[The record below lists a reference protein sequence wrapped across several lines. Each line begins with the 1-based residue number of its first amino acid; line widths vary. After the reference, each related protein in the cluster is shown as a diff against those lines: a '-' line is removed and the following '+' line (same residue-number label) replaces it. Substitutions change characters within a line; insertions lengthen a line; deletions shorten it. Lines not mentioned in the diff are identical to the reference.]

1 MITRHAEV
9 VKLLLDNNAEVNAS
23 RHTDGATALHIA
35 AQKGHAEVVKLLLD
49 NNANV
54 NAIYTAY
61 GATALFVAAQNCHK
75 NKTMLT

>member
-1 MITRHAEV
+1 MQA
-9 VKLLLDNNAEVNAS
+9 D
-23 RHTDGATALHIA
+23 TDGATALHIA